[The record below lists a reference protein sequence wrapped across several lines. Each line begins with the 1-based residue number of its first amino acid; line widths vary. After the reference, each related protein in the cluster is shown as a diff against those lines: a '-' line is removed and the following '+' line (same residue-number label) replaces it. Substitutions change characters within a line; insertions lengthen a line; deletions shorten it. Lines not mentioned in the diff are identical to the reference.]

1 MSTSEITLSVAIP
14 YRCSKGPLNLL
25 VDSTGIKAEGEWNA
39 GKHGGPKRRLWRKI
53 HIGIDEETLEI
64 RAIKV
69 TGSNIGDAT
78 MLPDL
83 LGQIAPD

>member
-1 MSTSEITLSVAIP
+1 MGFVQQS
-14 YRCSKGPLNLL
+14 R
-25 VDSTGIKAEGEWNA
+25 
-39 GKHGGPKRRLWRKI
+39 
-53 HIGIDEETLEI
+53 IDEETLEI